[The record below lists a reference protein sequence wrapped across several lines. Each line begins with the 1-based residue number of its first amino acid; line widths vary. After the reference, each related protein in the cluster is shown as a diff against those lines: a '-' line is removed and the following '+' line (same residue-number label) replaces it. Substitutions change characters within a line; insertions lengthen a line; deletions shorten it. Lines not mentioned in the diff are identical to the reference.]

1 MKRKNGVFEDIKKG
15 LREALEIERG
25 NRKPASVVEL
35 ESPKEIR
42 EKLEL
47 TQPEFAEF
55 VGVRVATLRN
65 WEQGRRKIPRV
76 ARTLSRIAKKKYPQI
91 ILEMAR

>member
-1 MKRKNGVFEDIKKG
+1 MKKNNSIFEDIKNG
-15 LREALEIERG
+15 LNEALEIERG

-65 WEQGRRKIPRV
+65 WEQGRRKIPRA
-76 ARTLSRIAKKKYPQI
+76 ARTLLRIAQKYPQI

>member
-65 WEQGRRKIPRV
+65 WEQGRRKIPST
-76 ARTLSRIAKKKYPQI
+76 ARTLLRIAQKYPQI